1 MEKGQARPLRMLAG
15 ALGVKV
21 NRILYQTLL
30 GRPDFR
36 LKGCVGGSGRKDATR
51 ILSVAPGAISPRMQL
66 SLLDKRYSPSTGM
79 GLYEWEIVLK
89 ELIHAGYIVK
99 KEPDDNH

>member
-1 MEKGQARPLRMLAG
+1 
-15 ALGVKV
+15 
-21 NRILYQTLL
+21 
-30 GRPDFR
+30 
-36 LKGCVGGSGRKDATR
+36 
-51 ILSVAPGAISPRMQL
+51 LSVAPGAISPHMQW